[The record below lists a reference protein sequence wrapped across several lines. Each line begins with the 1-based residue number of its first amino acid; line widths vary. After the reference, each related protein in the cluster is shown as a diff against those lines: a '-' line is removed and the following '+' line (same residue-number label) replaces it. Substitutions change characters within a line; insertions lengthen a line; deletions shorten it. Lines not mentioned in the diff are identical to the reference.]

1 MSATGHIRP
10 APASC
15 EEYGYGLGRPS
26 GILVFRYRSAGA
38 LEFGANRQDF
48 LHQLYWSPDGM
59 LSTVYGRHSRF
70 VGPQEGF
77 WSERAV
83 NHEVR
88 AADRQTV
95 YRICLRQT
103 PEALGDLRIGPVE
116 VDRDVARLIEMLG
129 GPGCEEEEAL
139 RAREHLMT
147 ALRPS
152 AFDVTANAVRVG
164 RRSGGV
170 GPPPVGPPP
179 GGVGA
184 APSPGPAGHG
194 HALAVARAL
203 SHDPSDDT
211 PLDEWAAR
219 LHISAKTLQ
228 RDFLREF
235 GMPYTHWRTRLRL
248 RTARVL
254 LGVEAVTTVAHR
266 VGYASPSAFVAAF
279 AKEYGETPGRY
290 VRALRRNDTF

>member
-1 MSATGHIRP
+1 MSVTGHIRT
-10 APASC
+10 APARC
-15 EEYGYGLGRPS
+15 DEYGYGLGRPS

-38 LEFGANRQDF
+38 MEFGANRQDF

-70 VGPQEGF
+70 VGPQEAF

-103 PEALGDLRIGPVE
+103 PEALTDLRIGPVE
-116 VDRDVARLIEMLG
+116 VGREAARLIQMIG
-129 GPGCEEEEAL
+129 SPGCGESEAL
-139 RAREHLMT
+139 IAREQIMA
-147 ALRPS
+147 ALLPS
-152 AFDVTANAVRVG
+152 PCDVTAL
-164 RRSGGV
+164 
-170 GPPPVGPPP
+170 
-179 GGVGA
+179 GA
-184 APSPGPAGHG
+184 TGHG
-194 HALAVARAL
+194 HALAVARVL
-203 SHDPSDDT
+203 SHDPGDAT

-219 LHISAKTLQ
+219 LHISTKTLQ

-235 GMPYTHWRTRLRL
+235 GMSYTHWRTGLRL

-254 LGVEAVTTVAHR
+254 LGTEPVTTVARR
-266 VGYASPSAFVAAF
+266 VGYASPSAFVMAF
-279 AKEYGETPGRY
+279 AKEYGLTPGRY
-290 VRALRRNDTF
+290 LRNLRESETI

>member
-1 MSATGHIRP
+1 MSATGHIRT
-10 APASC
+10 APARC

-26 GILVFRYRSAGA
+26 GILVFRYLSAGA

-103 PEALGDLRIGPVE
+103 PEALADLRTGPVE
-116 VDRDVARLIEMLG
+116 IDREVARLIETMG
-129 GPGCEEEEAL
+129 SPGCEEDTAL
-139 RAREHLMT
+139 DAREHLMT

-152 AFDVTANAVRVG
+152 SFEVTASATRPGRPAVTPEDSR
-164 RRSGGV
+164 
-170 GPPPVGPPP
+170 PT
-179 GGVGA
+179 
-184 APSPGPAGHG
+184 GPAGPTGHG

-235 GMPYTHWRTRLRL
+235 QMPYTHWRTRLRL

-254 LGVEAVTTVAHR
+254 LGVEGVTTVAHR

-279 AKEYGETPGRY
+279 AKEYGVTPGRY
-290 VRALRRNDTF
+290 LRELRRNDTG